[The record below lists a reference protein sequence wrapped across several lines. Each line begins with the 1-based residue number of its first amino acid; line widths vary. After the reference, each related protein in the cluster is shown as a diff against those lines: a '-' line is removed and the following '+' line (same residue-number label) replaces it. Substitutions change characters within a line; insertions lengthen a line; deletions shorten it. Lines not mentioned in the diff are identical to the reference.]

1 MKKPQLITAGI
12 AVFMTLTLYAV
23 TQDNIFGHHTKTPT
37 ASKEADS
44 HEGHNHP
51 PGEHPGE
58 TKFSVD
64 SILHHAKEN
73 LTAEQLTRIS
83 FLESSITRG
92 NVAEQKMH
100 VFHQLA
106 RFWRDTARIFE
117 PFAWYT
123 AEAARLENSEKSLTF
138 AAHLFLKDLRFEKSA
153 VLQHWKAEQA
163 KDLFERSLKLNPNN
177 DSSQVALGATLL
189 FGGISNNPMDGIM
202 KIRQVAEQDSTN
214 IYAQMTLGEAS
225 MMSGQLDKAI
235 ERFKKVTQLQPNNL
249 EAILYLAD
257 VYERKGEKK
266 EAAAWY
272 QRSLPFIQIPEL
284 KKEVEKRVAQ
294 LLK

>member
-1 MKKPQLITAGI
+1 M
-12 AVFMTLTLYAV
+12 
-23 TQDNIFGHHTKTPT
+23 FGHNPKTPT
-37 ASKEADS
+37 GSQQADS
-44 HEGHNHP
+44 HAGHDHAQD
-51 PGEHPGE
+51 EQL
-58 TKFSVD
+58 SVD

-83 FLESSITRG
+83 FLESSVTRG
-92 NVAEQKMH
+92 DVGEQKMH
-100 VFHQLA
+100 IYHQLA
-106 RFWRDTARIFE
+106 KFWRDTARIFE
-117 PFAWYT
+117 PYAWYT

-138 AAHLFLKDLRFEKSA
+138 AAHLFLNNLRFEKSPL
-153 VLQHWKAEQA
+153 VQHWKGEQA

-189 FGGISNNPMDGIM
+189 YGGLSESPMEAIM
-202 KIRQVAEQDSTN
+202 KIRQVVERDSTN

-235 ERFKKVTQLQPNNL
+235 ERFKRVTQLQPNNL
-249 EAILYLAD
+249 EALLYLAD
-257 VYERKGEKK
+257 VYERKNDKK

-284 KKEVEKRVAQ
+284 KQEVEKRVKD

>member
-12 AVFMTLTLYAV
+12 AVFLTLTLYAV
-23 TQDNIFGHHTKTPT
+23 TQDNVFGHHPKKPT
-37 ASKEADS
+37 ASQPVDS
-44 HEGHNHP
+44 HEGHDHAK
-51 PGEHPGE
+51 GEHL
-58 TKFSVD
+58 SID

-73 LTAEQLTRIS
+73 ITPEQLTRIS

-92 NVAEQKMH
+92 DVGEQKVH
-100 VFHQLA
+100 IYHQLGK
-106 RFWRDTARIFE
+106 FWRDTARIFE

-138 AAHLFLKDLRFEKSA
+138 AAHLFLNNLRFEKSA
-153 VLQHWKAEQA
+153 VLLHWKAEQA

-177 DSSQVALGATLL
+177 DSAQVSLGATLL
-189 FGGISNNPMDGIM
+189 FGGISDNPMEGIM
-202 KIRQVAEQDSTN
+202 KIRQVAERDSTN

-235 ERFKKVTQLQPNNL
+235 ERFKKVTQLQPSNL

-257 VYERKGEKK
+257 VYERKKENK

-272 QRSLPFIQIPEL
+272 QRSLPLIQIPEL
-284 KKEVEKRVAQ
+284 KKEVERRVKE

>member
-12 AVFMTLTLYAV
+12 AVFLTITLYAV
-23 TQDNIFGHHTKTPT
+23 TQDKIFGHHTKTPA
-37 ASKEADS
+37 ASQSADS
-44 HEGHNHP
+44 HAGHDHAQ
-51 PGEHPGE
+51 GEQL
-58 TKFSVD
+58 SID

-83 FLESSITRG
+83 FLESSVTRG
-92 NVAEQKMH
+92 DVGEQKMH
-100 VFHQLA
+100 IYHQLA
-106 RFWRDTARIFE
+106 KFWRDTARIFE
-117 PFAWYT
+117 PYAWYT

-138 AAHLFLKDLRFEKSA
+138 AAHLFLNNLRFEKSPL
-153 VLQHWKAEQA
+153 VQHWKGEQA

-189 FGGISNNPMDGIM
+189 FGGVSESPMEGIM
-202 KIRQVAEQDSTN
+202 KIRQVVERDSTN

-235 ERFKKVTQLQPNNL
+235 ERFKRVTQLQPNNL
-249 EAILYLAD
+249 EALLYLAD
-257 VYERKGEKK
+257 VYERKNEKK

-272 QRSLPFIQIPEL
+272 QRSLPLIQIPEL
-284 KKEVEKRVAQ
+284 KQEVEKRVKE